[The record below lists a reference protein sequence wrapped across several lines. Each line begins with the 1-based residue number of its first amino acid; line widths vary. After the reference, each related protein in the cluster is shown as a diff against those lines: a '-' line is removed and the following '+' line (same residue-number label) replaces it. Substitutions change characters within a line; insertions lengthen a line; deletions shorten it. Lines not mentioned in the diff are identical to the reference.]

1 MLPLPDANWPA
12 WAVIACDQYTAQPE
26 YWMSVQ
32 ALVGDAPSTLHM
44 IYPEAWLKQGDGR
57 IAAIHSAMD
66 ALLDTALTRAVRDF
80 VLVERSTES
89 GARLGLMAAWNS
101 ARYVLANEDSQC
113 SGGPEPLMSSCH
125 RRSGK

>member
-1 MLPLPDANWPA
+1 MPDFSRYALAMPDILLPGPNVDLVK
-12 WAVIACDQYTAQPE
+12 WAVVACDQYTAQPE

-89 GARLGLMAAWNS
+89 GARLGLMAAIDLE
-101 ARYVLANEDSQC
+101 AYD
-113 SGGPEPLMSSCH
+113 
-125 RRSGK
+125 